1 MEKRYNL
8 ITAIAMVVGIV
19 IGAGVFYKAQ
29 DVLKITNGNVLTGA
43 LAWIVGGII
52 MIIMGTTFAILAT
65 KFSKINGVVDYA
77 DATVG
82 KKYGDF
88 MAWFV
93 AAIYYPAVAGVMAWL
108 CARYTGAL
116 FGWRLDSA
124 NVMTLGVLY
133 LVLSYAIN
141 TLAPMLAGKIQVSTT
156 IIKLIPLALLAVVG
170 TIYGLCNTDVS
181 FVVAGDEV
189 IKEGGGHM
197 QILIENIKANMS
209 FDSKGFL
216 NALVATA
223 FAYEGWIIATSIAGE
238 IKDSKKNLPKAL
250 LFGTSIIMVVYLFYY
265 VGVLG
270 GATTDVLMHGGAI
283 YAFKEIFGEFFGV
296 ILSVFV
302 VISCVGT
309 LNGVMMAN
317 TRGFYTLAMRDVCPK
332 ASMMKKID
340 EYTKMPNN
348 SGIIGL
354 AMAAIWFVFFYGAN
368 VSSNNWF
375 GFLAFDSSEL
385 PIITIYLLYLPM
397 LVMMIVKGHRELG
410 WFKGIVMPVLALGCS
425 GFMVFAAIF
434 KHGMATLGYLIVFM
448 VIMSFACFMIF
459 KKSKNKIAE
468 EEILGDE

>member
-43 LAWIVGGII
+43 LAWVVGGVI

-82 KKYGDF
+82 TKYGDF

-108 CARYTGAL
+108 CARYTGVL
-116 FGWRLDSA
+116 FGWKLDSA
-124 NVMTLGVLY
+124 NVMTLGVLF
-133 LVLSYAIN
+133 LVGSYAIN
-141 TLAPMLAGKIQVSTT
+141 TLAPRLAGKIQVSTT
-156 IIKLIPLALLAVVG
+156 VIKLIPLGLLAVVG
-170 TIYGLCNTDVS
+170 TIYGLCNTNVS
-181 FVVAGDEV
+181 FDVVNDEV
-189 IKEGGGHM
+189 VKQGAGHM
-197 QILIENIKANMS
+197 QILLENIKHNMT
-209 FDSKGFL
+209 FDGKGFL

-238 IKDSKKNLPKAL
+238 VKDSKKNLPKAL
-250 LFGTSIIMVVYLFYY
+250 LFGTTIIMIVYLFYY

-317 TRGFYTLAMRDVCPK
+317 TRGFYTLAKRNVCPR
-332 ASMMKKID
+332 ADMLKKID

-354 AMAAIWFVFFYGAN
+354 GFAAVWFVFFYGAN
-368 VSSNNWF
+368 ISSNNWF

-397 LVMMIVKGHRELG
+397 LVMMIVKGYKELG
-410 WFKGIVMPVLALGCS
+410 WFKGVVMPSLALACS
-425 GFMVFAAIF
+425 SFMVFAAIF
-434 KHGMATLGYLIVFM
+434 KHGMAVLGYLVVFAI
-448 VIMSFACFMIF
+448 IMSFAIIMIYL
-459 KKSKNKIAE
+459 KNKHNIE
-468 EEILGDE
+468 EDEVVGD

>member
-43 LAWIVGGII
+43 LAWIVGGFI

-82 KKYGDF
+82 SKYGDF

-93 AAIYYPAVAGVMAWL
+93 AAIYYPAICGVMAWL

-116 FGWRLDSA
+116 FGWKLDSA
-124 NVMTLGVLY
+124 NVMTLGVLF
-133 LVLSYAIN
+133 LVGSYAIN
-141 TLAPMLAGKIQVSTT
+141 TLAPKLAGKIQVSTT
-156 IIKLIPLALLAVVG
+156 IIKLIPLCILAVVG
-170 TIYGLCNTDVS
+170 TIYGLCNTNVS
-181 FVVAGDEV
+181 FDVVDGEVVKQGAGY
-189 IKEGGGHM
+189 M
-197 QILIENIKANMS
+197 QILIQNIKHNMT
-209 FDSKGFL
+209 FDGKGFL

-238 IKDSKKNLPKAL
+238 IKNSKKNLPKAL
-250 LFGTSIIMVVYLFYY
+250 LFGTSIIMIVYLFYY

-270 GATTDVLMHGGAI
+270 GATTDVLISGGAI

-296 ILSVFV
+296 VLSVFV

-317 TRGFYTLAMRDVCPK
+317 TRGFYTLAKRNVCPK
-332 ASMMKKID
+332 ADMLKKID

-354 AMAAIWFVFFYGAN
+354 GFAAVWFVFFYGAN
-368 VSSNNWF
+368 ISNNNWF

-397 LVMMIVKGHRELG
+397 LIMMIVKGYKELG
-410 WFKGIVMPVLALGCS
+410 WFKGIVMPSLALVCS
-425 GFMVFAAIF
+425 VFMVFAAIF
-434 KHGMATLGYLIVFM
+434 KHGEAVLGYLVIFTI
-448 VIMSFACFMIF
+448 IMSFGLIMIYL
-459 KKSKNKIAE
+459 KNKQNIKE
-468 EEILGDE
+468 DKVVGD